1 MVSDRM
7 FIVDAQRAAELQA
20 LTSKAPVWFYKF
32 NFRGEHSL
40 SDLMT
45 GTKTD
50 YGKCPNKNLKICRK
64 LFFTS
69 TRIA

>member
-1 MVSDRM
+1 M

-32 NFRGEHSL
+32 SFRGKHSL

-45 GTKTD
+45 GTKID
-50 YGKCPNKNLKICRK
+50 YGKSDKKN
-64 LFFTS
+64 
-69 TRIA
+69 

>member
-1 MVSDRM
+1 M

-32 NFRGEHSL
+32 SFRGKHSL

-45 GTKTD
+45 GTKID
-50 YGKCPNKNLKICRK
+50 YGKSDKN
-64 LFFTS
+64 
-69 TRIA
+69 